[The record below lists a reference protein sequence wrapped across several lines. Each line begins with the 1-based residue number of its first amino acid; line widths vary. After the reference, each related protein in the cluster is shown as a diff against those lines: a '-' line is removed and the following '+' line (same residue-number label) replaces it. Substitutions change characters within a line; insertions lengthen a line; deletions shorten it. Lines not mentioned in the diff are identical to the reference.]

1 MIESKMK
8 NIIVADDQG
17 FCWGVRRALDIVE
30 QYDEVYIF
38 GDLIHNKQVVS
49 QLEERG
55 KQIIHE
61 VTGNEKRPVVIT
73 AHGTTIENLKMFEEL
88 KLDIVDTT
96 CPLVSKIYNVGE
108 SLEQQGY
115 HIVIIGDK
123 DHVEVK
129 GIASRM
135 HQPVIV
141 KDEGDIKSATFPDK
155 VGIICQSTFSEEKFH
170 KLALQIESRVREAKI
185 RNTTCSP
192 TKKRQ
197 EAAASLAQQVD
208 IMIVVGGYHS
218 SNTKKLKEITS
229 AYVESYHIET
239 ADQLEKEW
247 FQNKKEIGITSGAS
261 TSDWIVE
268 EICSK
273 IREFT

>member
-1 MIESKMK
+1 MK

-17 FCWGVRRALDIVE
+17 FCWGVRRALDIVD
-30 QYDEVYIF
+30 QYDEVYIY
-38 GDLIHNKQVVS
+38 GDLIHNKQVVN
-49 QLEERG
+49 QLEKRG

-61 VTGNEKRPVVIT
+61 VTGNEKNPVVIT
-73 AHGTTIENLKMFEEL
+73 AHGTTIENLKLFEDL

-108 SLEQQGY
+108 SLEEQGY
-115 HIVIIGDK
+115 HIIIIGDK
-123 DHVEVK
+123 DHVEVE

-141 KDEGDIKSATFPDK
+141 KDEDDIRSVSFPDK

-170 KLALQIESRVREAKI
+170 KLAKQIAGRVKEAKI

-197 EAAASLAQQVD
+197 EAAESLAQKVD
-208 IMIVVGGYHS
+208 IMIVVGGFHS

-229 AYVESYHIET
+229 AYVESYQIET
-239 ADQLEKEW
+239 ADQLKEEW
-247 FQNKKEIGITSGAS
+247 FENKKEIGITSGAS

-273 IREFT
+273 IREYT

>member
-1 MIESKMK
+1 MK

-30 QYDEVYIF
+30 QYDEVNIY
-38 GDLIHNKQVVS
+38 GDLIHNKQVVN
-49 QLEERG
+49 QLEKKG
-55 KQIIHE
+55 KQVVHE
-61 VTGNEKRPVVIT
+61 VTGEETKPVVIT
-73 AHGTTIENLKMFEEL
+73 AHGTTIENLERFEQL

-96 CPLVSKIYNVGE
+96 CPLVSKIYKVGE

-115 HIVIIGDK
+115 HIIIVGDK

-135 HQPVIV
+135 HQPIIV
-141 KDEGDIKSATFPDK
+141 KDEEDIKATKFPDR
-155 VGIICQSTFSEEKFH
+155 VGIICQSTFSEEKFN
-170 KLALQIESRVREAKI
+170 KLAIQIEKQVKEAKI

-197 EAAASLAQQVD
+197 EAATAVARKVD

-239 ADQLEKEW
+239 AEQLKQEW
-247 FQNKKEIGITSGAS
+247 FENKNEIGITSGAS

-268 EICSK
+268 EICRK